1 MNKKQLI
8 KSCLINSDAIET
20 KPFKEEQY
28 KDLVVIRHKSNN
40 KGFALIFEQEG
51 RLFVNLKAPPEII
64 SLLKEQYSE
73 SVFPAWHM
81 NKTHWCKV
89 DVEKIQSEI
98 LGAIIKTSFEITAP
112 KKKKSC
118 PL

>member
-28 KDLVVIRHKSNN
+28 RDLIVIRHKSNN
-40 KGFALIFEQEG
+40 KWFALIFKQDG
-51 RLFVNLKAPPEII
+51 GLFVNLKSPPETI
-64 SLLKEQYSE
+64 SLLKEQYPE

-89 DVEKIQSEI
+89 DVNKILPEV
-98 LGAIIKTSFEITAP
+98 LDAIIKTSFEITAP
-112 KKKKSC
+112 KKKI
-118 PL
+118 